1 MRGAPF
7 LSYYVQILPF
17 AFTVMKTSLKWLRDY
32 TAIPWS
38 AKELAD
44 RLTTVGLEPESI
56 EVTGSIPQG
65 VVVARILSRVPHP
78 NSDHMS
84 VCMVEYG
91 AAEPLQ
97 IVCGAPNCD
106 AGNVVPLA
114 LIGTDFGDGFV
125 IKKSKLRGVDSCG
138 MMCSARELGLSE
150 DHEGLLI
157 LPAETPLGTSVRE
170 LYSGD
175 TVIDWE
181 VTPNRPDWLSH
192 VGIAREICALTG
204 EKLTLPENPIVCRK
218 ADEPPAK
225 ISIEAPEFCPR
236 YIGRVFEN
244 VKIGPSPAWM
254 KERLEAVGLR
264 SINNVVDITNYIML
278 EYGQPLHAFD
288 LDDLAGRQIRVRR
301 AADGETITTLD
312 GTKLTL
318 TKENL
323 LIADAEKGVALAGI
337 MGGENSM
344 ITDRTTTVLI
354 EAAAFDRT
362 NIRLSSRALNK
373 ATDASYTYERGVA
386 PETSALASERAAS
399 LLCQLAGATQ
409 VGDAIDCYPR
419 PWQPETI
426 TASAKRIEEL
436 IGIPLDAGKVATL
449 LARRGIEVVKT
460 EGDLVTVRTPWW
472 RFDLHA
478 AVDLAEEVAQLTGL
492 DAIPE
497 ATPVAALGG
506 SAKDDCYL
514 LQEKTR
520 HLLMALGLDEV
531 MNYTLWSQSQCLAG
545 TRLEPKDL
553 LQVSN
558 PISSDTGFL
567 RPTLLPGLLQVV
579 SHNVSRNQHDLRLFE
594 MGRVFQWKDG
604 TPAESLQAGI
614 ALTGRMHP
622 ERFGKEKT
630 VTADF
635 YDMKGVVEGFL
646 EAFELGGFTRCEA
659 AEHPAFQKGACARF
673 VARNKKDLVYLGVA
687 NASLTKGMRL
697 RSPLL
702 LALIDVEAVAAAPHP
717 SKKYQEL
724 PHFPGVERD
733 ISFVAPA
740 SLTNQQ
746 VLDAIKSLKIDKVTQ
761 VSVFD
766 LFEDAKVLGEG
777 KRSMAYTITYQDPAK
792 TLTDD
797 EVNQL
802 QEKLRQGLVKKLG
815 VELR

>member
-1 MRGAPF
+1 
-7 LSYYVQILPF
+7 
-17 AFTVMKTSLKWLRDY
+17 MKTSLKWLRDY
-32 TAIPWS
+32 TVIPWN
-38 AKELAD
+38 AQELAD

-56 EVTGSIPQG
+56 EETGTIPQG
-65 VVVARILSRVPHP
+65 VITAKILSREPHP

-84 VCMVEYG
+84 VCMVDPG
-91 AAEPLQ
+91 TGEPVQ

-106 AGNVVPLA
+106 AGKIVPLA
-114 LIGTDFGDGFV
+114 TLGTDFGEGFV

-138 MMCSARELGLSE
+138 MMCSARELGLSQ
-150 DHEGLLI
+150 DHSGLLI
-157 LPAETPLGTSVRE
+157 LPEDTPLGVSVRE
-170 LYSGD
+170 MFSGD

-192 VGIAREICALTG
+192 VGVAREICALTG
-204 EKLTLPENPIVCRK
+204 NPLTLPPNPVKVRP
-218 ADEPPAK
+218 AAEPAA
-225 ISIEAPEFCPR
+225 SIRIDAPEFCPR

-244 VKIGPSPAWM
+244 VKVGPSPDWM
-254 KERLEAVGLR
+254 RERLEAVGLR

-288 LDDLAGRQIRVRR
+288 LENLAGRQIIVRR
-301 AADGETITTLD
+301 AQDGEGITTLD

-318 TKENL
+318 NPENL
-323 LIADAEKGVALAGI
+323 LIADGEKGVALAGI

-344 ITDRTTTVLI
+344 ITDKTTTVLL

-362 NIRLSSRALNK
+362 NIRLSSRNLGK

-386 PETSALASERAAS
+386 PETCALASERAAS

-409 VGDAIDCYPR
+409 VGDPIDCYPR
-419 PWQPETI
+419 PWKSETI
-426 TASAKRIEEL
+426 TASTRRINDLLGLSLTTEE
-436 IGIPLDAGKVATL
+436 VASL
-449 LARRGIEVVKT
+449 LNRRGIQVT
-460 EGDLVTVRTPWW
+460 RQEGDEVTVQTPWW

-478 AVDLAEEVAQLTGL
+478 PVDLAEEVAQLTGL

-497 ATPVAALGG
+497 ATPVAVLGG

-514 LQEKTR
+514 LQETTR
-520 HLLMALGLDEV
+520 HRLMSLGLDEV

-545 TRLEPKDL
+545 TDLTAEQL
-553 LQVSN
+553 LQVAN
-558 PISSDTGFL
+558 PISQDTAFL

-579 SHNVSRNQHDLRLFE
+579 AHNVAHNQHDLALFE
-594 MGRVFQWKDG
+594 MGRIFLRENDAPV
-604 TPAESLQAGI
+604 ERLQAGI
-614 ALTGRMHP
+614 ALTGRRHP
-622 ERFGKEKT
+622 ERFGKEKGE
-630 VTADF
+630 AMDF
-635 YDMKGVVEGFL
+635 YDLKGMVESYL
-646 EAFELGGFTRCEA
+646 DDCQLAGFTRCEA
-659 AEHPAFQKGACARF
+659 AEHPAFQKGACARI
-673 VARNKKDLVYLGVA
+673 VAKNKKVLAYLGA
-687 NASLTKGMRL
+687 AAPALTKGMRL
-697 RSPLL
+697 RNPLF
-702 LALIDVEAVAAAPHP
+702 LALLDVEAVENAPHP
-717 SKKYQEL
+717 VKKFQEL

-746 VLDAIKSLKIDKVTQ
+746 VVDAIRSLKIDKVAG
-761 VSVFD
+761 VALFD
-766 LFEDAKVLGEG
+766 LFQDDKVLGEG
-777 KRSMAYTITYQDPAK
+777 KRSLAYTVTYQDPQR

>member
-1 MRGAPF
+1 
-7 LSYYVQILPF
+7 
-17 AFTVMKTSLKWLRDY
+17 MKTSLKWLRDY
-32 TAIPWS
+32 TDIPWS
-38 AKELAD
+38 AQELAD

-56 EVTGSIPQG
+56 EETGTVPQG
-65 VVVARILSRVPHP
+65 VVTARILSRVPHP

-84 VCMVEYG
+84 VCMVDPG
-91 AAEPLQ
+91 NGSPVQ

-106 AGNVVPLA
+106 AGKVVPLA
-114 LIGTDFGDGFV
+114 TLGTDFGGGFV

-138 MMCSARELGLSE
+138 MMCSARELGLSQ
-150 DHEGLLI
+150 DHNGLLI
-157 LPAETPLGTSVRE
+157 LPDDTPLGLSVRE
-170 LYSGD
+170 LFSGD

-192 VGIAREICALTG
+192 VGVARGICDLTG
-204 EKLTLPENPIVCRK
+204 KPLTLPPNPVTVRP
-218 ADEPPAK
+218 APPAASVR
-225 ISIEAPEFCPR
+225 IDAPEFCPR

-244 VKIGPSPAWM
+244 VKVGPSPDWM
-254 KERLEAVGLR
+254 RERLEAVGLR

-288 LDDLAGRQIRVRR
+288 LDELAGRQIIVRR
-301 AADGETITTLD
+301 AKDGETITTLD

-318 TKENL
+318 TPDNL

-344 ITDRTTTVLI
+344 ITEKTTTVLL

-362 NIRLSSRALNK
+362 NIRLSSRNLGK

-409 VGDAIDCYPR
+409 VGDPLDCYPR
-419 PWQPETI
+419 PWQSETI
-426 TASAKRIEEL
+426 TASASRINALLGLEL
-436 IGIPLDAGKVATL
+436 TAAQVADL
-449 LARRGIEVVKT
+449 LRRRGIQVTRVE
-460 EGDLVTVRTPWW
+460 EDQVTVQTPWW

-478 AVDLAEEVAQLTGL
+478 PVDLAEEVAQMTGL

-514 LQEKTR
+514 LQESTR
-520 HLLMALGLDEV
+520 HRLMALGLDEV
-531 MNYTLWSQSQCLAG
+531 MNYTLWSQAQCLAG
-545 TRLEPKDL
+545 TGLAPQQL

-558 PISSDTGFL
+558 PISQDTAFL

-579 SHNVSRNQHDLRLFE
+579 AHNVAHNQHDLSLFE
-594 MGRVFQWKDG
+594 MGRVFLLENG
-604 TPAESLQAGI
+604 SPVERLQAGI
-614 ALTGRMHP
+614 ALTGRRHP
-622 ERFGKEKT
+622 ERYGKEKAEA
-630 VTADF
+630 VDF
-635 YDMKGVVEGFL
+635 YDLKGMVEDYL
-646 EAFELGGFTRCEA
+646 DDCQLAGFTRCEA
-659 AEHPAFQKGACARF
+659 AEHPAFQKGACARI
-673 VARNKKDLVYLGVA
+673 VAKNKKTLAYLGA
-687 NASLTKGMRL
+687 AAPSLTKGIRL
-697 RSPLL
+697 RNPLF
-702 LALIDVEAVAAAPHP
+702 LALIDVEAVASAPHP
-717 SKKYQEL
+717 ARKFQEL

-733 ISFVAPA
+733 ISFIAPA
-740 SLTNQQ
+740 SLTSQQ
-746 VLDAIKSLKIDKVTQ
+746 VVDAIRSLKIEKVAQ
-761 VSVFD
+761 VTLFD
-766 LFEDAKVLGEG
+766 LFQDDKVLGEG
-777 KRSMAYTITYQDPAK
+777 KRSLAYTVTYQDPER